1 MNSILAL
8 PVYFLVLLTSRFKF
22 PTLLISI
29 KIFLGTK
36 MYRKLWIFQLY
47 TVIDR
52 FQYEEYLLRCLLV
65 LEATS

>member
-8 PVYFLVLLTSRFKF
+8 PVYFLVLLTSMFKF
-22 PTLLISI
+22 LTLLISI

>member
-1 MNSILAL
+1 MNSILTL

-29 KIFLGTK
+29 NIFLGTK
-36 MYRKLWIFQLY
+36 MYCKLWIFQLY